1 MATTKGKQSEPL
13 SPKVADRLLDLL
25 STDNEFRRLIKKD
38 PQAAFIQAGYKPS
51 KELAAW
57 LKSCPPQGPRPPLP
71 SQVSL
76 PPWMCCNIDRIAPK
90 AKIVAMRDTLHSM
103 FTSGSSHQPIELNV
117 GTASRR
123 LRK

>member
-1 MATTKGKQSEPL
+1 MATMKGKQSEPL
-13 SPKVADRLLDLL
+13 SPKVADRLLELL

-57 LKSCPPQGPRPPLP
+57 MKLPPIKGKPPALP
-71 SQVSL
+71 PGVPA

-90 AKIVAMRDTLHSM
+90 AQVQSARSQLKSM
-103 FTSGSSHQPIELNV
+103 LTSGMSQMPIALSAGV
-117 GTASRR
+117 GA
-123 LRK
+123 RKIAK

>member
-1 MATTKGKQSEPL
+1 MATRKGKQSEPL
-13 SPKVADRLLDLL
+13 SPKVADKLLDLL

-57 LKSCPPQGPRPPLP
+57 LKQFPGKGPRPPLP
-71 SQVSL
+71 PHVPT
-76 PPWMCCNIDRIAPK
+76 PPWLCCKIDRIAPK
-90 AKIVAMRDTLHSM
+90 AKVVAMRGTLHSM
-103 FTSGSSHQPIELNV
+103 FTSGSAHQPIELNV